1 MPESIREGRDF
12 LISFRGRATT
22 VVRKMR
28 KRVVAGC
35 CLGTILCIF
44 VFTSNNYLIQ
54 RMTPFFIAPPE
65 DISCYTE
72 VSTPES
78 VQTLLTTDVRSALNG
93 SNNIFFHETS
103 CFGDEGITLTARQA
117 CAVESAAKINPQMQ
131 VYLLL
136 LSHSNFSTATRETI
150 RVLSAYKNIKIRRI
164 VMEEYVKNTP
174 LEEWWLS
181 GILRTSKWPRS
192 HMSDI
197 LRYLTLWKFGGIYL
211 DLDVV
216 VTTSLKKLTNF
227 AGAEDWE
234 DVAAGVLGFG
244 TTGLGRRIA
253 DACIRDLKKN
263 FRGDVWGNNGP
274 GVITRT
280 LQKLCA
286 TKYARD
292 MTPHRCRGFTVYPP
306 SAFYPI
312 HYKKWKLYF
321 DEKERNST
329 MNIIH
334 RALAIHVWNKL
345 SSSEVISSPSQVPYA
360 IVASEYCPK
369 IYNHSGKFF

>member
-1 MPESIREGRDF
+1 MSDGIREGRDF
-12 LISFRGRATT
+12 LVSLRGGVATA
-22 VVRKMR
+22 VRKMR
-28 KRVVAGC
+28 KRVVVGC
-35 CLGTILCIF
+35 CLGTLLGIF
-44 VFTSNNYLIQ
+44 VFTSNNDLIQ
-54 RMTPFFIAPPE
+54 RMTPFFVTPPE
-65 DISCYTE
+65 DISCYIE
-72 VSTPES
+72 VSTPGS
-78 VQTLLTTDVRSALNG
+78 VETLLTADVKSAPKG
-93 SNNIFFHETS
+93 SKNIFFHETS
-103 CFGDEGITLTARQA
+103 CFGDEGITLTPRQA
-117 CAVESAAKINPQMQ
+117 CAVESAAKMNPTMQ
-131 VYLLL
+131 VYLLV
-136 LSHSNFSTATRETI
+136 LSHSNFSAPTKETVT
-150 RVLSAYKNIKIRRI
+150 VLSAYKNVKIRRI
-164 VMEEYVKNTP
+164 FMEEYVKNTP
-174 LEEWWLS
+174 LEEWWVS

-197 LRYLTLWKFGGIYL
+197 LRSLEKF
-211 DLDVV
+211 
-216 VTTSLKKLTNF
+216 TNF

-253 DACIRDLKKN
+253 DACLRDLKKN
-263 FRGDVWGNNGP
+263 FRGNVWGNNGP

-321 DEKERNST
+321 DEKEKNST
-329 MNIIH
+329 MSIIR

-345 SSSEVISSPSQVPYA
+345 SSSEIISPPSQVPYA
-360 IVASEYCPK
+360 LVASEYCPK
-369 IYNHSGKFF
+369 VYTHSGKLF

>member
-1 MPESIREGRDF
+1 MLEGVQKIDF
-12 LISFRGRATT
+12 FISLRGGASTIS
-22 VVRKMR
+22 RKMR
-28 KRVVAGC
+28 KKVLLGC
-35 CLGTILCIF
+35 CLGTLLCI
-44 VFTSNNYLIQ
+44 VVLSSNHELMQ
-54 RMTPFFIAPPE
+54 RVIPFFVNPPE
-65 DISCYTE
+65 DISCYVETSAPGSLE
-72 VSTPES
+72 VI
-78 VQTLLTTDVRSALNG
+78 LTTEDKNSPRA

-103 CFGDEGITLTARQA
+103 CFGDEGITLTPRQA
-117 CAVESAAKINPQMQ
+117 CAVESAARMNPTMQ
-131 VYLLL
+131 VYLLV
-136 LSHSNFSTATRETI
+136 LSHSNFSVVTKEIVEA
-150 RVLSAYKNIKIRRI
+150 LSAYKNVKIRRI
-164 VMEEYVKNTP
+164 FMEEYVKNTP
-174 LEEWWLS
+174 LEEWWAS

-216 VTTSLKKLTNF
+216 VTTSLEKLTNF

-244 TTGLGRRIA
+244 MSGLGRRIA
-253 DACIRDLKKN
+253 DACLRDLKKN

-292 MTPHRCRGFTVYPP
+292 MTTKRCRGFTVYPP
-306 SAFYPI
+306 SSFYPI

-321 DEKERNST
+321 DENEKNTT
-329 MNIIH
+329 MTIIN

-345 SSSEVISSPSQVPYA
+345 SGSEVISPPSNVPYA
-360 IVASEYCPK
+360 TVASEFCPK
-369 IYNHSGKFF
+369 IYSRSGKFF